1 MDIILALGAALLF
14 GVGTVLQ
21 ERAAMEVPDEEAAKA
36 GLLVR
41 LAKQPVWL
49 AGIVADALGFVLQAV
64 ALAVGRI
71 VVVQPLLAT
80 AVVFALPFG
89 ARLDRRRLTR
99 NEILG
104 AAAVVGGV
112 ASFVVV
118 ANPTGGVDDPKL
130 SVWIVSGAICLA
142 VSGALAVG
150 ARGRSPGVKAS
161 LLGSAAGILFAL
173 SAVLTKAVA
182 DQFSDGILEIFVHW
196 QVYALIGVGWVSMTL
211 SSQAL
216 QTGALA
222 PAAATQM
229 SLDPVVSVALGVFA
243 FDESLHDTFIGGAV
257 ALAGFAVMIVGLVVL
272 SSSQSSK
279 ETNKVVPTRA
289 PVPA

>member
-1 MDIILALGAALLF
+1 MI
-14 GVGTVLQ
+14 
-21 ERAAMEVPDEEAAKA
+21 
-36 GLLVR
+36 
-41 LAKQPVWL
+41 
-49 AGIVADALGFVLQAV
+49 
-64 ALAVGRI
+64 
-71 VVVQPLLAT
+71 
-80 AVVFALPFG
+80 
-89 ARLDRRRLTR
+89 
-99 NEILG
+99 
-104 AAAVVGGV
+104 
-112 ASFVVV
+112 
-118 ANPTGGVDDPKL
+118 
-130 SVWIVSGAICLA
+130 
-142 VSGALAVG
+142 
-150 ARGRSPGVKAS
+150 
-161 LLGSAAGILFAL
+161 
-173 SAVLTKAVA
+173 
-182 DQFSDGILEIFVHW
+182 
-196 QVYALIGVGWVSMTL
+196 GWVSMTL